1 MTAGT
6 YGQVHRTLLLA
17 AVVLHAT
24 AIETRADGMAELVAA
39 ARKEGTVNTIA
50 LPRDWCGYGKVIA
63 RFTAK
68 YGIAVNELDP
78 AEPADAIA
86 VLRAAEGNTA
96 DVPDVID
103 VGLSAGPSAKAEGLL
118 EPYKVATWSSIPDAL
133 KDADGSWHGN
143 YFGVV
148 AFEVNTDIVKTL
160 PADWSDLL
168 KSEYRNSVALAGN
181 PLTSNQAIQSIHAAG
196 IGAGGEA
203 GVEAAAAGLG
213 FFAKLRKVGNLVP
226 AAGTAT
232 SLAEGTTPIVI
243 RWDYNALADRLSLK
257 GRTGVAVVIPRSGAV
272 GQHYIMAVTAAAP
285 HPNAARLL
293 LEYMSSDEGQLG
305 WLAGNCHPVRYRDLV
320 RRGKIPQ
327 GLAARLPPA
336 DAYDNVI
343 FPPLDRQAAAK
354 DLITRRW
361 NDVVGVDIE

>member
-1 MTAGT
+1 MTAG
-6 YGQVHRTLLLA
+6 GSGSVRRTLLLA
-17 AVVLHAT
+17 AAVLHVTAT
-24 AIETRADGMAELVAA
+24 AGRADGMAELVAA
-39 ARKEGTVNTIA
+39 AQKEGAVNTIT
-50 LPRDWCGYGKVIA
+50 LPHDWCGYGRVMA
-63 RFTAK
+63 RFAAK

-86 VLRAAEGNTA
+86 VLRAAEGGT

-103 VGLSAGPSAKAEGLL
+103 VGHSAGPSAKAEGLL

-133 KDADGSWHGN
+133 KDADGSWLGN

-148 AFEVNTDIVKTL
+148 AFEVNTDIVKT
-160 PADWSDLL
+160 PPVDWGDLL
-168 KSEYRNSVALAGN
+168 KSEYKNSVALAGN

-196 IGAGGEA
+196 IGAGGDA

-226 AAGTAT
+226 VAGTAA
-232 SLAEGTTPIVI
+232 SLAEGTTPIII
-243 RWDYNALADRLSLK
+243 RWDYNALADRRSLE
-257 GRTGVAVVIPRSGAV
+257 GRTGVAVVIPRSGAL

-293 LEYMSSDEGQLG
+293 LEYLSSDEGQLG
-305 WLAGNCHPVRYRDLV
+305 WLAGHCHPVRYQDLV
-320 RRGKIPQ
+320 RRGKVPP

-336 DAYDNVI
+336 DAYENVI

-354 DLITRRW
+354 DLITRQW
-361 NDVVGVDIE
+361 NEVVGVDIE